1 LDYYLLG
8 PLEVLRDGARV
19 PIGAARQRTLL
30 AALLVHA
37 NEVVDTDQLID
48 YLWDAHPPATARNTL
63 QSLVLRLRQV
73 LEPGH
78 DGKRGDWRVVEARRP
93 GYMIGATAQTLDVL
107 RFGALTSHGRA
118 ALAEGRAEA
127 AANVLREGLE
137 LWRGPA
143 LADVGERLRS
153 EVVPRLNE
161 QRLSALEARVD
172 ADLALG
178 RHAELVGELRT
189 LVAAHPLHERVHGQ
203 LMRAL
208 QRSGRRAEAL
218 DAYRT
223 MRQVL
228 VAELGVEPAADLQQ
242 LHLEL
247 LGRDRAIPA
256 LPTNHVAP
264 ANDAAPPGGKAR
276 PPAQLPADVPGFVGR
291 VDQLAHL
298 AEILARSR
306 KADRIPAPVIAI
318 TGVAGVGKTALAVHW
333 AHQMIG
339 AFPHGQLYLDLR
351 GYSTDPPLRPLDAVA
366 QLLRA
371 LHVAPERVPTDLAE
385 AAALY
390 RSLLAGWRVLVVLDN
405 AASGEQVRPL
415 LPGDPGSL
423 VVVTSRNRL
432 STLVARNGASVLPL
446 GVLTPAESRQLIE
459 QMLGRD
465 RVAREPV
472 AAADLA
478 RLCGHLPLALRT
490 AAALLIDRP
499 IRTIADHAADL
510 NGRSSLDA
518 LDALDAHEALVRR
531 TFDLSYQA
539 LETRARRLF
548 RLLGMVPGPDVTPP
562 AAAALLGVRVGD
574 AAALLDDLAGAHLVE
589 EHAVQ
594 RFRCHDLVRA
604 YAAGKVANDEPAVER
619 AATFGRLMRWYLAG
633 VDEAARRLYPQF
645 ERLPARA
652 RPNPPPVGSPVE
664 AAALFSDQEGA
675 LAWLDAERSNLA
687 AATVHCAQHGPHRYA
702 WWLADALRGYFD
714 LRRDVIGFS
723 TIARAG
729 LDAARAAGDQLAMA
743 AAHRAVAHVQ
753 VCTARFTDALA
764 SLTAALSRCRQAGWR
779 SGEAATLA
787 LLGVVHIEL
796 GNLEQSTEHLRAA
809 LALRRIAA
817 DPAMEGNCHD
827 NLAEAYVQMGLL
839 GQAVEHYSKALEGYR
854 RAGTDSGEAH
864 ALTGLAWVCQRFGN
878 TTDAECHLASALTL
892 YRRVGNRVGVAL
904 ALRGRADLYHQTG
917 RLDEALDIA
926 RESLDIIARTGDRS
940 VEATVLCTLG
950 VAEHAVGQHLAAGRS
965 YRRALDLAQA
975 AHAPYVTVEAL
986 LGLGTLAGEMGRRAE
1001 AEQYLSRAASIAHER
1016 GFGALKV
1023 QAVRQR
1029 QIAALLGK

>member
-1 LDYYLLG
+1 MCCGSAHSRRTVEQRSPRAG
-8 PLEVLRDGARV
+8 PR
-19 PIGAARQRTLL
+19 
-30 AALLVHA
+30 
-37 NEVVDTDQLID
+37 
-48 YLWDAHPPATARNTL
+48 
-63 QSLVLRLRQV
+63 
-73 LEPGH
+73 
-78 DGKRGDWRVVEARRP
+78 RRP
-93 GYMIGATAQTLDVL
+93 MCCARDWNCGADRRLPTLASDCAV
-107 RFGALTSHGRA
+107 RSFPGSTSSGSARWRRA
-118 ALAEGRAEA
+118 
-127 AANVLREGLE
+127 
-137 LWRGPA
+137 W
-143 LADVGERLRS
+143 
-153 EVVPRLNE
+153 
-161 QRLSALEARVD
+161 
-172 ADLALG
+172 
-178 RHAELVGELRT
+178 
-189 LVAAHPLHERVHGQ
+189 
-203 LMRAL
+203 

-256 LPTNHVAP
+256 LPT
-264 ANDAAPPGGKAR
+264 NDAAPPGGKAR

-339 AFPHGQLYLDLR
+339 AFPHRQLYLALR

-548 RLLGMVPGPDVTPP
+548 RLLGMVPGPAVTPP
-562 AAAALLGVRVGD
+562 AAAALLVVRVGD
-574 AAALLDDLAGAHLVE
+574 AAALLDELAGAHLVE

-619 AATFGRLMRWYLAG
+619 AAAFGRLMRWY
-633 VDEAARRLYPQF
+633 R
-645 ERLPARA
+645 
-652 RPNPPPVGSPVE
+652 
-664 AAALFSDQEGA
+664 
-675 LAWLDAERSNLA
+675 
-687 AATVHCAQHGPHRYA
+687 
-702 WWLADALRGYFD
+702 
-714 LRRDVIGFS
+714 
-723 TIARAG
+723 
-729 LDAARAAGDQLAMA
+729 
-743 AAHRAVAHVQ
+743 
-753 VCTARFTDALA
+753 
-764 SLTAALSRCRQAGWR
+764 
-779 SGEAATLA
+779 
-787 LLGVVHIEL
+787 
-796 GNLEQSTEHLRAA
+796 
-809 LALRRIAA
+809 
-817 DPAMEGNCHD
+817 
-827 NLAEAYVQMGLL
+827 
-839 GQAVEHYSKALEGYR
+839 
-854 RAGTDSGEAH
+854 
-864 ALTGLAWVCQRFGN
+864 
-878 TTDAECHLASALTL
+878 
-892 YRRVGNRVGVAL
+892 
-904 ALRGRADLYHQTG
+904 
-917 RLDEALDIA
+917 
-926 RESLDIIARTGDRS
+926 
-940 VEATVLCTLG
+940 
-950 VAEHAVGQHLAAGRS
+950 
-965 YRRALDLAQA
+965 
-975 AHAPYVTVEAL
+975 
-986 LGLGTLAGEMGRRAE
+986 
-1001 AEQYLSRAASIAHER
+1001 
-1016 GFGALKV
+1016 
-1023 QAVRQR
+1023 
-1029 QIAALLGK
+1029 

>member
-1 LDYYLLG
+1 MPYTRGSWIGPCARNVLVLGKRRAAFGLLPPWPAG
-8 PLEVLRDGARV
+8 GAAGWCT
-19 PIGAARQRTLL
+19 GADRRRTAAHAAGGTAGARQRGCRHRPADRLPVGRTSPRDRAQH
-30 AALLVHA
+30 AAVA
-37 NEVVDTDQLID
+37 R
-48 YLWDAHPPATARNTL
+48 APAAPGART
-63 QSLVLRLRQV
+63 
-73 LEPGH
+73 G
-78 DGKRGDWRVVEARRP
+78 ARRKAWRLA
-93 GYMIGATAQTLDVL
+93 GGRGAPTRLHDRRNRPDA
-107 RFGALTSHGRA
+107 
-118 ALAEGRAEA
+118 
-127 AANVLREGLE
+127 
-137 LWRGPA
+137 
-143 LADVGERLRS
+143 GERLRS
-153 EVVPRLNE
+153 EVVPRRNE

-619 AATFGRLMRWYLAG
+619 AAAFGRLMRWYLAG

-1016 GFGALKV
+1016 GFGALKA